1 VTRRAPAVA
10 ALALVVGVLLALP
23 AAAGAQ
29 APAPGP
35 HLPPP
40 KTVPA
45 FDGDAMWIWLTS
57 RTERGSATRIAA
69 RAKRHGLELVILK
82 AGNERVQWTQ
92 LNSRLIDTLRRAG
105 LRVCG
110 YHFVYGRHPV
120 AEARLSARI
129 AATGADCL
137 VIDAE
142 SDYKGRYLEAE
153 LYMRELRRR
162 VGPGYPIGFTSFP
175 YVHYHSTLP
184 YSVFLGPGGADFN
197 VPQMYWRAIGTS
209 VDAVFRTTYMHNRVY
224 RRPIY
229 PLGQVWQHPPAR
241 QIARF
246 RSLATAYGATG
257 VSWWSWQ
264 EAAARDFNAIA
275 TPLRLPRAAP
285 ADPGYPLLGSRSR
298 GDLVVQAQQL
308 LLSSGAK
315 LRVTARMDLAT
326 RRAVAAFKRAR
337 GIGSSGSV
345 TAPAWQALL
354 AFEPAPV
361 TWRAR
366 RYAVATPR
374 VAGSG
379 RNVAAIGHRTER

>member
-1 VTRRAPAVA
+1 VSRRASVA
-10 ALALVVGVLLALP
+10 AALTLVVGLLLVP
-23 AAAGAQ
+23 ASAGAL
-29 APAPGP
+29 APAPT
-35 HLPPP
+35 LPPP
-40 KTVPA
+40 KTVSA
-45 FDGDAMWIWLTS
+45 FDGDAMWIWLMS

-69 RAKRHGLELVILK
+69 RAKRNGLELVILK
-82 AGNERVQWTQ
+82 AGNERTQWTQ
-92 LNSRLIDTLRRAG
+92 LNPALIATLRQAG

-110 YHFVYGRHPV
+110 YHFIYGRHPV

-129 AATGADCL
+129 ARTGADCL

-142 SDYKGRYLEAE
+142 SHYKGRYLEAE
-153 LYMRELRRR
+153 LYVRELRRR
-162 VGPGYPIGFTSFP
+162 VGPDYPIGLTSFP

-209 VDAVFRTTYMHNRVY
+209 VDTIFRTTYMHNRVY

-229 PLGQVWQHPPAR
+229 PLGQVWMHPPAS

-246 RSLATAYGATG
+246 RTLAAAYGATG

-264 EAAARDFNAIA
+264 EAATRDFKALA
-275 TPLRLPRAAP
+275 SPLRVPRRVP
-285 ADPGYPLLGSRSR
+285 LDPGYPLLTARSR
-298 GDLVVQAQQL
+298 GDLVVQAQRL

-361 TWRAR
+361 TWRTR
-366 RYAVATPR
+366 RYATRLKVLPA
-374 VAGSG
+374 AG
-379 RNVAAIGHRTER
+379 R